1 MWGHFGKFIVIGET
15 GMKFKKWGMALG
27 ATALLAFATPQFAQA
42 ETKDDI
48 FIVYK
53 NDTGKQA
60 VIDEA
65 TTVVK
70 DFEAFKTIE
79 GAFTDEALK
88 RLKANKD
95 IQLIEDDTATY
106 ETSAVDTSVL
116 QSLTNPT
123 WNLSMTGVKTPWT
136 QGLTGKN
143 VKIAVLDTG
152 VGNLAAFKDV
162 TKLSFVTDNPRT
174 ARNEADPIDTDG
186 HGTAVTSVIIG
197 SKQITTDGTL
207 VGIAPNADVYSL
219 KVFDNDGAEMSTI
232 LSAVEWCIKNNVQLL
247 NMSLGA
253 SEKDPILLRAVNAA
267 NEAGLTIVAASGN
280 ESTFSRIAPVDY
292 PAAYSGVIGVA
303 SVDEFKTHSYFS
315 NGGNE
320 VDFVAPGED
329 VRVQS
334 LKGGTKLD
342 SGTSYSAPH
351 ITAMLALLKERYPT
365 YTRNQLHYLLS
376 KYSEDLGAKGRDVL
390 YGDGLVN
397 FETLALKEDASTDV
411 PASEKPTTTIPKDD
425 DGSSIPTSS
434 DDEKIETQN
443 DAKQYIRQYQTDI
456 TKIISKI
463 QENKTLTLGAEFTR
477 VYSLYSELS
486 APEQSFIKKYNK
498 KLKTVVVSATTK
510 TSKMSANNL
519 SKMKAKKT
527 TQIKFATAIK
537 PSTLAK
543 SNVYIYKDGIKQN
556 GFTLKKAASGKA
568 IRITF
573 TNDLKPGHYV
583 MMIDSK
589 NMKTKAGK
597 KITTPFAVKFTVK

>member
-1 MWGHFGKFIVIGET
+1 
-15 GMKFKKWGMALG
+15 MKFKKWGMALG
-27 ATALLAFATPQFAQA
+27 ATALFAFATPQFAQA
-42 ETKDDI
+42 ETKDDV
-48 FIVYK
+48 FIGYK
-53 NDTGKQA
+53 NEAGKQA
-60 VIDEA
+60 IIDEA
-65 TTVVK
+65 TAIVK

-79 GAFTDEALK
+79 GAFSDEALK
-88 RLKANKD
+88 RLKANTD

-106 ETSAVDTSVL
+106 ETSAIDASVL
-116 QSLTNPT
+116 QSMTNPA
-123 WNLSMTGVKTPWT
+123 WHLSMTGVKTPWT
-136 QGLTGKN
+136 QGLTGKH
-143 VKIAVLDTG
+143 VKVAVLDTG

-174 ARNEADPIDTDG
+174 AKDESNPIDTDG
-186 HGTAVTSVIIG
+186 HGTAVTSVIVG
-197 SKQITTDGTL
+197 SKQLTTDGTV
-207 VGIAPNADVYSL
+207 VGVAPNADVYSL
-219 KVFDNDGAEMSTI
+219 KVFENDGAEMSTI

-267 NEAGLTIVAASGN
+267 NAAGLTIVAASGN

-334 LKGGTKLD
+334 LKGGTKLQ
-342 SGTSYSAPH
+342 SGTSFSAPH

-365 YTRNQLHYLLS
+365 YTRNQLQHLLS
-376 KYSEDLGAKGRDVL
+376 KYSEDLGVKGRDVL

-397 FETLALKEDASTDV
+397 FEKLALKEDAATDM
-411 PASEKPTTTIPKDD
+411 PASEKTSTPLLKDD
-425 DGSSIPTSS
+425 DGSSIPTNS
-434 DDEKIETQN
+434 DDEKTETQN
-443 DAKQYIRQYQTDI
+443 DAQQYIRQYQTDI

-463 QENKTLTLGAEFTR
+463 QENKKLALGAEFTR

-486 APEQSFIKKYNK
+486 TPEQSFIKKYNK
-498 KLKTVVVSATTK
+498 KIKTVVVSASTK
-510 TSKMSANNL
+510 SSKMSANNL

-527 TQIKFATAIK
+527 TQIKFKTAIK
-537 PSTLAK
+537 PSSLAK
-543 SNVYIYKDGIKQN
+543 SSVYVYKDGIKQN
-556 GFTLKKAASGKA
+556 GFTLKKASSGKA

-573 TNDLKPGHYV
+573 TNDVKPGNYV
-583 MMIDSK
+583 MMIDPK
-589 NMKTKAGK
+589 NMKTKTGK